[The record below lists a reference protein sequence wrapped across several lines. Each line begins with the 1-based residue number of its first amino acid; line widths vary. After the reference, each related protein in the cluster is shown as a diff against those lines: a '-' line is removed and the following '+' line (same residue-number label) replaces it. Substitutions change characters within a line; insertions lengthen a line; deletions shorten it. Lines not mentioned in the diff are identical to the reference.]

1 MTITVKIEGMAQL
14 QRNLQKFAD
23 DLGKKG
29 GALDDSL
36 QRSAER
42 IRDRARAIVPV
53 KTGNLRDSIEVK
65 RDATSESGYT
75 VEVDLEQAPYGV
87 DVEFGNSYMEAQPFM
102 RPAFDEAE
110 RQETDEIADEL
121 RREIERPRI

>member
-36 QRSAER
+36 LRSAER

-53 KTGNLRDSIEVK
+53 KTGNLRDSIQVK
-65 RDATSESGYT
+65 RDVTSESGFT
-75 VEVDLEQAPYGV
+75 VEVDLQQAPYGEEI
-87 DVEFGNSYMEAQPFM
+87 EFGTSYMEAQPYM

-110 RQETDEIADEL
+110 RQETDEIADDL
-121 RREIERPRI
+121 RRDIDRPRI